1 MTGVENENE
10 MLGILESQALEQP
23 PTPLSEVQ
31 SSPQVH
37 RTLEG
42 LLQITN
48 LVGSVMMLEDIL
60 NEIVRITSGL
70 MSVPVCSIYLLD
82 ESKEHLVLRSNVG
95 FEPELVGRAFF
106 GKDQGIPGYV
116 LEKGDTI
123 WLADARFHPA
133 YAPLPSTLE
142 LNCKAYIC
150 SPLRIQQ
157 EIIGVMTA
165 RRTDVYEFS
174 ELDVLFFETI
184 CKNVAIVIE
193 KARLYHEKLQAE
205 HLAAVAVSLTGVAHY
220 IKNVLFTMKGAEFL
234 VDQGLIKEDLRGAR
248 DGWEVLKRSNKKI
261 RGLVENILNYCRQE
275 ELPNESVMLNEMINE
290 IINAVSV
297 TAAERQV
304 EIIPQLDEGVG
315 VVEINRETFYDA
327 ILNLITNAVEAIPQD
342 RPGRVWVRTQ
352 PLPNRNQVRIDI
364 VDDGAGIPEE
374 NREKIFNL
382 FFSTKGKQG
391 TGIGL
396 AATRKII
403 EDHAGT
409 IEIANDLEQGA
420 HFVIYLPA
428 SLQAND
434 TQG

>member
-1 MTGVENENE
+1 
-10 MLGILESQALEQP
+10 MLDSEALEQP
-23 PTPLSEVQ
+23 PTPLSEVR
-31 SSPQVH
+31 SSPQV
-37 RTLEG
+37 RRSLEG

-48 LVGSVMMLEDIL
+48 LVGSVMLLEDIL

-70 MSVPVCSIYLLD
+70 MSVPVCSIYLFD
-82 ESKEHLVLRSNVG
+82 EAKEKLVLRSNIG

-106 GKDQGIPGYV
+106 AKDQGIPGYV
-116 LEKGDTI
+116 AQNGDTL
-123 WLADARFHPA
+123 WMPDARFHPN

-142 LNCKAYIC
+142 LHCKAYIC
-150 SPLRIQQ
+150 APLRIQQ

-165 RRTDVYEFS
+165 RRVDVYNFS

-193 KARLYHEKLQAE
+193 KSRLYHEKLQAE

-275 ELPNESVMLNEMINE
+275 ELPNESMQLNDLIEE
-290 IINAVSV
+290 ITRAISV

-304 EIIPQLDEGVG
+304 ELINQLGENVG
-315 VVEINRETFYDA
+315 AVEINRETLYDA
-327 ILNLITNAVEAIPQD
+327 LLNLITNAVDAIPHD
-342 RPGRVWVRTQ
+342 RPGKVWIHTER
-352 PLPNRNQVRIDI
+352 LPNRNQVRIDI
-364 VDDGAGIPEE
+364 VDNGTGIPRE
-374 NREKIFNL
+374 NQDRIFNL

-403 EDHAGT
+403 EDHKGK
-409 IEIANDLEQGA
+409 IEIINDLDQGA
-420 HFVIYLPA
+420 HFAIYLPTTQKTGEG
-428 SLQAND
+428 QA
-434 TQG
+434 

>member
-1 MTGVENENE
+1 MLGMLESE
-10 MLGILESQALEQP
+10 MLDQP
-23 PTPLSEVQ
+23 PTPLSEVR
-31 SSPQVH
+31 SSPQV
-37 RTLEG
+37 RKTLEG

-60 NEIVRITSGL
+60 NEIVRITSNV
-70 MSVPVCSIYLLD
+70 MSVPVCSIYLFD
-82 ESKEHLVLRSNVG
+82 DAKEKLVLRSNIG

-116 LEKGDTI
+116 AQKGDTL
-123 WLADARFHPA
+123 WLSDARFHPH

-142 LNCKAYIC
+142 LSCKAYIC
-150 SPLRIQQ
+150 APLRIQQ

-165 RRTDVYEFS
+165 RRTDIYEFS
-174 ELDVLFFETI
+174 NLDVLFFETI

-193 KARLYHEKLQAE
+193 KSRLYHEKLQAE

-234 VDQGLIKEDLRGAR
+234 VDQGLIKEDLRSTR

-275 ELPNESVMLNEMINE
+275 ELPNESVMLNEMIAE
-290 IINAVSV
+290 IIGAVGVAAGERSVEV
-297 TAAERQV
+297 TAD
-304 EIIPQLDEGVG
+304 LDKGVG

-327 ILNLITNAVEAIPQD
+327 LLNLVTNAIEAIPPD
-342 RPGRVWVRTQ
+342 RPGVVRVSTH

-364 VDDGAGIPEE
+364 VDNGTGIPLE

-403 EDHAGT
+403 EDHQGT
-409 IEIANDLEQGA
+409 IEIMNGTGPGA
-420 HFVIYLPA
+420 HFAIYLPA
-428 SLQAND
+428 ALNGSED
-434 TQG
+434 HS